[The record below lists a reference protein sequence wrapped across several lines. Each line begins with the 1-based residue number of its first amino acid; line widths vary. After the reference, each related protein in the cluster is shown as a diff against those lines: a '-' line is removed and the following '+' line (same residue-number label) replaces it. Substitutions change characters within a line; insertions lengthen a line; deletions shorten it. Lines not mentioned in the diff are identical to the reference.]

1 MTSSDWRY
9 ILHAD
14 LDAFF
19 ASVEQ
24 LDYPEYRGRPLVV
37 GGSPEERGVVAA
49 ASYEAR
55 KYNIRSAMPMRTAV
69 RLCPELV
76 RAAPRFDR
84 YHEMSRMV
92 MDVFLEMTPLVEPLS
107 MDEAYLDISA
117 EVPWEGANETAGASG
132 PWSWSGQGWW

>member
-24 LDYPEYRGRPLVV
+24 LDHPQYRGRPLVV

-55 KYNIRSAMPMRTAV
+55 KIQHPLRHAHADRS
-69 RLCPELV
+69 
-76 RAAPRFDR
+76 
-84 YHEMSRMV
+84 
-92 MDVFLEMTPLVEPLS
+92 
-107 MDEAYLDISA
+107 EAL
-117 EVPWEGANETAGASG
+117 PGACASG
-132 PWSWSGQGWW
+132 PALRPVP

>member
-24 LDYPEYRGRPLVV
+24 LDYPQYRGRPLVV

-55 KYNIRSAMPMRTAV
+55 KIQYPLRHAHADRNEALPRSLRERPRASTGTMR
-69 RLCPELV
+69 C
-76 RAAPRFDR
+76 RA
-84 YHEMSRMV
+84 
-92 MDVFLEMTPLVEPLS
+92 
-107 MDEAYLDISA
+107 
-117 EVPWEGANETAGASG
+117 W
-132 PWSWSGQGWW
+132 

>member
-14 LDAFF
+14 VDAFF
-19 ASVEQ
+19 ASMEQ
-24 LDYPEYRGRPLVV
+24 LDHPQYRGRPLVV

-55 KYNIRSAMPMRTAV
+55 RYNIRSAMPMRTAM

-76 RAAPRFDR
+76 RGGPTLR
-84 YHEMSRMV
+84 
-92 MDVFLEMTPLVEPLS
+92 P
-107 MDEAYLDISA
+107 
-117 EVPWEGANETAGASG
+117 VP
-132 PWSWSGQGWW
+132 